1 LNQGIV
7 TTASLGNG
15 KSILIAELADGT
27 HEILALSG
35 TNPINLETNGNS
47 SEISACSEA
56 VGSLSLGDFYNVLPA
71 ENSSLQDSVA
81 PSSILSPE
89 SQITTLLLL
98 DPKAFQSKVVKVLL
112 ALVSNSVLSYFSNS
126 QKNFVH
132 WLFQQ
137 HFRGGL
143 SMEMITQILEAQCN
157 NFMIKNSSVVL
168 SLFASK
174 VTK

>member
-56 VGSLSLGDFYNVLPA
+56 VGSLSLGVLPV
-71 ENSSLQDSVA
+71 ENCSLQDSVA

-89 SQITTLLLL
+89 SQITTLSLL